1 MKRTHLTSI
10 LALALILVSLVLAG
24 CSGDKEKAAAGETA
38 AQSSAQ
44 SAAHSDHGAL
54 VVGPGVG
61 NLAPDFALEKIGGGQ
76 LTLAE
81 LKGKA
86 VIIDF
91 WDTWCPPCRRAL
103 PHLQALS
110 EAYDGDL
117 VVVGVAMGRE
127 GREKVQSFVAE
138 NNLTFEF
145 VMADAPQYTVFKNYG
160 GVQSIPTTFL
170 VDREGVIRN
179 VWSGERTQAVYE
191 KAVRAALGV

>member
-1 MKRTHLTSI
+1 
-10 LALALILVSLVLAG
+10 
-24 CSGDKEKAAAGETA
+24 
-38 AQSSAQ
+38 
-44 SAAHSDHGAL
+44 
-54 VVGPGVG
+54 
-61 NLAPDFALEKIGGGQ
+61 
-76 LTLAE
+76 
-81 LKGKA
+81 
-86 VIIDF
+86 
-91 WDTWCPPCRRAL
+91 
-103 PHLQALS
+103 
-110 EAYDGDL
+110 
-117 VVVGVAMGRE
+117 MGRE